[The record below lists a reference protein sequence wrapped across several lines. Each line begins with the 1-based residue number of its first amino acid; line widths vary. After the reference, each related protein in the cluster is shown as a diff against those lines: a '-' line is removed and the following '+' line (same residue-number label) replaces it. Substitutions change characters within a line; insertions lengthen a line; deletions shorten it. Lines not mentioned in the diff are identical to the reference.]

1 MLTKTVHPNLFLKL
15 RTAVAWL
22 ATVLAFLLPY
32 NPSGIRLT
40 IDEPVTT
47 ETTAFHFTIHNC
59 SHRLLG
65 YGLDDFY
72 IEKQTD
78 SGWEQVEKAEHG
90 VKEIGVMQ
98 GPADHAYF
106 VDLQTVYGGP
116 LDKGIYRLTFC
127 CNASGFYRGQ
137 KAAASVTFTIQ

>member
-1 MLTKTVHPNLFLKL
+1 MQTQTVKPDLFRDL
-15 RTAVAWL
+15 RSAVAWL
-22 ATVLAFLLPY
+22 ALVLAFLLPY

-40 IDEPVTT
+40 ISEPVTT
-47 ETTAFHFTIHNC
+47 ETTAFHFTIHNR

-78 SGWEQVEKAEHG
+78 SGWQQVEKADHA
-90 VKEIGVMQ
+90 VIDILVMQ
-98 GPADHAYF
+98 GPEDSEF
-106 VDLQTVYGGP
+106 LVDLQTVYGGP

-137 KAAASVTFTIQ
+137 KATASVTFTVQ